1 MRHPDAS
8 QSTGQA
14 REASRA
20 VVVEYEDLPTIL
32 TIEEAIEAESYYMAD
47 RTIQRGDLDAGY
59 GRTAIRIQLEEH

>member
-1 MRHPDAS
+1 M
-8 QSTGQA
+8 
-14 REASRA
+14 
-20 VVVEYEDLPTIL
+20 VVEYEDLPTIL